1 MSATAAPRRT
11 PATPAVP
18 DGMPSSLHLV
28 EPLPGLPDDT
38 EYTLDPLD
46 EIGFLF
52 ALHGTA
58 RTGGVRLF
66 VISPELVFPDYD
78 PAIPRPVL
86 DAVCGTSGRTEVA
99 LLAVV
104 HPGPGEQL
112 APTADLLAPIVVDRA
127 TGRALQIV
135 LDEDLPLRAP
145 LV

>member
-1 MSATAAPRRT
+1 MNATEAPRRT
-11 PATPAVP
+11 VGTPAGPCDVP
-18 DGMPSSLHLV
+18 GRLHLV
-28 EPLPGLPDDT
+28 EPLPGLPGGT
-38 EYTLDPLD
+38 EYTLDALD

-58 RTGGVRLF
+58 GTGAVRLF
-66 VISPELVFPDYD
+66 VVSPGLVFPDYD
-78 PAIPRPVL
+78 PSIPRAVL
-86 DAVCGTSGRTEVA
+86 DAVCGTGGEPEVV

-145 LV
+145 LA